1 LQIKEGVAKEVS
13 QLDSLGL
20 LKDRI
25 AELELK
31 LVTLE
36 SGSVR
41 DKRTIKELEEGISE
55 ISTKTDARM

>member
-13 QLDSLGL
+13 RLDSLGL

-25 AELELK
+25 GELELK
-31 LVTLE
+31 LVTLQ

-41 DKRTIKELEEGISE
+41 DKRTIKELEERI
-55 ISTKTDARM
+55 